1 MGVSQPRVVD
11 EQRAFDDLVIELG
24 RLGAGHDYA
33 LDTEFHRER
42 TYWPRLALVQI
53 AWDDQ
58 VVLVDPQAVEIR
70 EMATVLKGPA
80 TCVAHAAD
88 QDLEV
93 LELACSAVP
102 SRLFDTQIAGG
113 FIGMVSPSLANL
125 TEKLLGLRLV
135 KGDRLTDW
143 SRRPLTADQQA
154 YAAADV
160 AHLVALADVLRAQ
173 LTAVGRLEWAEQ
185 ECEMLLHRPRGVHDP
200 DTAWWRLRDSRSLR
214 GPSRGVAQTVCAWR
228 ERRAMDTDVP
238 PRFILSDLA
247 LMSIAHKPPRDLGAL
262 AEVRGID
269 ARNARGRQGDDLL
282 AAIRAGA
289 AMREDALRMPKVE
302 EVDRHLRPAVALAA
316 AWVGQLGKEE
326 SIDPALL
333 ATRADL
339 VGLLRGDEDSRLATG
354 WRAKVVGDPVRR
366 LVAGQAALAFD
377 GKGGLV
383 LEARSFKPFEG

>member
-1 MGVSQPRVVD
+1 
-11 EQRAFDDLVIELG
+11 
-24 RLGAGHDYA
+24 
-33 LDTEFHRER
+33 
-42 TYWPRLALVQI
+42 
-53 AWDDQ
+53 
-58 VVLVDPQAVEIR
+58 
-70 EMATVLKGPA
+70 
-80 TCVAHAAD
+80 
-88 QDLEV
+88 
-93 LELACSAVP
+93 
-102 SRLFDTQIAGG
+102 
-113 FIGMVSPSLANL
+113 
-125 TEKLLGLRLV
+125 
-135 KGDRLTDW
+135 
-143 SRRPLTADQQA
+143 
-154 YAAADV
+154 
-160 AHLVALADVLRAQ
+160 
-173 LTAVGRLEWAEQ
+173 
-185 ECEMLLHRPRGVHDP
+185 
-200 DTAWWRLRDSRSLR
+200 
-214 GPSRGVAQTVCAWR
+214 
-228 ERRAMDTDVP
+228 MDTDVP

-282 AAIRAGA
+282 AAIRAGGA
-289 AMREDALRMPKVE
+289 IREDALRMPKVE